1 MRLADLQ
8 PRTVALLG
16 EKPQRGK
23 DRKPR
28 VITPEIRREYHIKFK
43 TNNPEGY
50 ARCRAKQNLKRGI
63 RDTERHIEKLQA
75 KLVAMREKLGG
86 MA

>member
-8 PRTVALLG
+8 PRTVTLLG
-16 EKPQRGK
+16 EKAQRGK

-28 VITPEIRREYHIKFK
+28 VITPEKKREYFIKFK
-43 TNNPEGY
+43 TTNPEAY
-50 ARCRAKQNLKRGI
+50 ARIRAKQNLKRGI
-63 RDTERHIEKLQA
+63 RDTEKHIEKLQA